1 MPDNDKRSMRIASR
15 RSQILDGAAR
25 LFAERG
31 FHLTTTRDIANA
43 AGVSEGTLYNYF
55 ENKEDLLMGLLQSLL
70 DIQNLQS
77 NLITALPQDPQ
88 QYLTSVLRARRDY
101 TNHNMLYLQ
110 SILSEIF
117 VNPALRQRYF
127 REYYL
132 PSVELLA
139 NHLQERNALGQLHTE
154 DAAITSRLVFSLLL
168 GVFFLQVLN
177 DPVVDERWDDLEAAI
192 VKAVVDRSSGGE
204 QVA

>member
-1 MPDNDKRSMRIASR
+1 MPDIDKRTLRIASR

-70 DIQNLQS
+70 DVQRLQS
-77 NLITALPQDPQ
+77 SLSAALPQDPQ

-101 TNHNMLYLQ
+101 TNQNMLYLQ

-139 NHLQERNALGQLHTE
+139 DHLQERKALGQLHTE
-154 DAAITSRLVFSLLL
+154 DAVITSRLVFSLLL
-168 GVFFLQVLN
+168 GIFFLQVLN

-204 QVA
+204 